1 MKNWLRKNV
10 TNRVVLGWR
19 NRKVA
24 TKWIKTQAFSKNAL
38 TMISLLA
45 TFIIVGIVSKS
56 VTPPDFYAIWSSM
69 WPVLAWIGGV
79 ILLIATLFW
88 IRPDPRKWS
97 WGKILKIVWILIIL
111 VPSFVVAISGVI
123 GLVVRASTPKVIA
136 TSVAGSTN
144 LLITSEP
151 GVWSDWQNL
160 PSNVK
165 KVTILSDKE
174 LDLELQQADGGVVKA
189 KHLPGRQ
196 IDLGREKLTGP
207 VMAFR
212 SRPASTSGNKVFQY
226 TAICDLTE
234 QQR

>member
-1 MKNWLRKNV
+1 MPSWFRNRSAMKSWRAPKWLTV
-10 TNRVVLGWR
+10 NRVGEFLP
-19 NRKVA
+19 
-24 TKWIKTQAFSKNAL
+24 Q
-38 TMISLLA
+38 
-45 TFIIVGIVSKS
+45 
-56 VTPPDFYAIWSSM
+56 YAIPAGFILAAVAIFGLCLYKILHSFRQVQPSTTSIM
-69 WPVLAWIGGV
+69 WWALAA
-79 ILLIATLFW
+79 LLLVSLFW